1 MQSSV
6 VEQVWK
12 ITEPVVMHHGLE
24 IVDIEYRRE
33 GHGMVLRFFLDREG
47 GGVSLDQLAPMS
59 RYLGDVLDVHDVVPG
74 AYVLE
79 VSSPGINCRLRQPKH
94 FRRYV
99 GKRVRIRT
107 AATQDGR
114 RNFLGALEAVEEDG
128 VVVGDDG
135 GSQFIR
141 FDNIARAN
149 YEHEFDGGAKGPS
162 HKGAELR

>member
-6 VEQVWK
+6 VEQVWE

-33 GHGMVLRFFLDREG
+33 SHGTVLRFFLDREG
-47 GGVSLDQLAPMS
+47 GVGLDELAPMS
-59 RYLGDVLDVHDVVPG
+59 RHLGDVLDVHDVVPA

-79 VSSPGINCRLRQPKH
+79 VSSPGINRRLRQPQH
-94 FRRYV
+94 FRRYL

-107 AATQDGR
+107 VAPQGSR
-114 RNFLGALEAVEEDG
+114 RNFCGALVAVEDAGVVLGEDG
-128 VVVGDDG
+128 DRE
-135 GSQFIR
+135 FIR
-141 FDNIARAN
+141 FDNIAQAN
-149 YEHEFDGGAKGPS
+149 YEHEFDGGAKGPN

>member
-24 IVDIEYRRE
+24 IIDIEYRRE
-33 GHGMVLRFFLDREG
+33 SHGTILRFFLDREE
-47 GGVSLDQLAPMS
+47 GGVGLDELAPMS
-59 RYLGDVLDVHDVVPG
+59 RYLGDVLDVHDVVPT

-79 VSSPGINCRLRQPKH
+79 VSSPGINRRLRQPQH
-94 FRRYV
+94 FRRYI
-99 GKRVRIRT
+99 GRRVRIRT
-107 AATQDGR
+107 VEPQESR
-114 RNFLGALEAVEEDG
+114 RNFLGVLEAVEGYG

-135 GSQFIR
+135 GSRFIR

-149 YEHEFDGGAKGPS
+149 YEHEFDGGAKGPN

>member
-12 ITEPVVMHHGLE
+12 ITEPVVMGHGLE

-33 GHGMVLRFFLDREG
+33 SHGTVLRFFLDREG
-47 GGVSLDQLAPMS
+47 GVSLDELAPMS
-59 RYLGDVLDVHDVVPG
+59 RYLGDVLDVHDVVPT

-79 VSSPGINCRLRQPKH
+79 VSSPGINRRLRQPNH

-107 AATQDGR
+107 AVPQGSR
-114 RNFLGALEAVEEDG
+114 RNFLGVLKAVEEDG
-128 VVVGDDG
+128 VVVGDDA
-135 GSQFIR
+135 GSEFIR

-149 YEHEFDGGAKGPS
+149 YEHEFDGGAKDPN

>member
-33 GHGMVLRFFLDREG
+33 SHGTVLRFFLDREG
-47 GGVSLDQLAPMS
+47 GVSLDELAPMS
-59 RYLGDVLDVHDVVPG
+59 RYLGDVLDVHDVVPS

-79 VSSPGINCRLRQPKH
+79 VSSPGINRRLRQPKH
-94 FRRYV
+94 FRHYI

-107 AATQDGR
+107 VAPQGSR
-114 RNFLGALEAVEEDG
+114 RNFLGALMAVEEDG
-128 VVVGDDG
+128 VVVGGDG
-135 GSQFIR
+135 GREFIR
-141 FDNIARAN
+141 FDNIVRAN
-149 YEHEFDGGAKGPS
+149 YEHEFDGGAKGPH

>member
-12 ITEPVVMHHGLE
+12 ITEPVVLHHGLE

-33 GHGMVLRFFLDREG
+33 SHGTVLRFFLDREG
-47 GGVSLDQLAPMS
+47 GISLDELAPMS
-59 RYLGDVLDVHDVVPG
+59 RYLGDVLDIQDIVPS

-79 VSSPGINCRLRQPKH
+79 VSSPGINRRLRQPTH

-107 AATQDGR
+107 VLPQENR
-114 RNFLGALEAVEEDG
+114 RNFVGALEAVEEDG
-128 VVVGDDG
+128 VVVLGVDG
-135 GSQFIR
+135 KSEFIR

-149 YEHEFDGGAKGPS
+149 YEHEFDGGANGPQR
-162 HKGAELR
+162 KGAELR

>member
-6 VEQVWK
+6 IEQVWK

-24 IVDIEYRRE
+24 IIDIEYRHE
-33 GHGMVLRFFLDREG
+33 SHGTVLRFFLDRAE
-47 GGVSLDQLAPMS
+47 GGVSLDELAPMS
-59 RYLGDVLDVHDVVPG
+59 RYLGDVLDVRDVVPG

-79 VSSPGINCRLRQPKH
+79 VSSPGINRRLRQPNH
-94 FRRYV
+94 FRRYI

-107 AATQDGR
+107 VAPQGGR
-114 RNFLGALEAVEEDG
+114 RNFLGVLEGVEEDG
-128 VVVGDDG
+128 VVVDDG

-149 YEHEFDGGAKGPS
+149 YEHEFDGRAKGPS
-162 HKGAELR
+162 QKGAELR

>member
-33 GHGMVLRFFLDREG
+33 GHGTVLRFFLDRD
-47 GGVSLDQLAPMS
+47 GGVTLDELGPMS
-59 RYLGDVLDVHDVVPG
+59 RYVGDVLDVHDVVPA

-79 VSSPGINCRLRQPKH
+79 VSSPGINRRLRQPKH
-94 FRRYV
+94 FSRYI
-99 GKRVRIRT
+99 GQRVRIRT
-107 AATQDGR
+107 VVPQENR

-149 YEHEFDGGAKGPS
+149 YEHEFDGGAKGLS
-162 HKGAELR
+162 HKRAELR

>member
-1 MQSSV
+1 MQSSI

-12 ITEPVVMHHGLE
+12 IAEPVVMHHGLE

-33 GHGMVLRFFLDREG
+33 SHATVLRFFLGREDD
-47 GGVSLDQLAPMS
+47 GVTLDELAPMS
-59 RYLGDVLDVHDVVPG
+59 RYLGDVLDVHDVVPA

-79 VSSPGINCRLRQPKH
+79 VSSPGINRRLRQPKH
-94 FRRYV
+94 FRRYI

-107 AATQDGR
+107 VTPQANR
-114 RNFLGALEAVEEDG
+114 RNFLGALEAVEEGG
-128 VVVGDDG
+128 VVVGADG
-135 GSQFIR
+135 DKQFIP

-149 YEHEFDGGAKGPS
+149 YEHEFDGGAKGPN

>member
-33 GHGMVLRFFLDREG
+33 SHGTVLRFFLDREG
-47 GGVSLDQLAPMS
+47 GVTLDELAPMS
-59 RYLGDVLDVHDVVPG
+59 RYLGDVLDVHDVVPS

-79 VSSPGINCRLRQPKH
+79 VSSPGINRRLRQPQH
-94 FRRYV
+94 FRRYI

-107 AATQDGR
+107 VTPQASR
-114 RNFLGALEAVEEDG
+114 RNFLGELEAVEEDG
-128 VVVGDDG
+128 VVVGADG
-135 GSQFIR
+135 GRQFIR

-162 HKGAELR
+162 NKGAELR